1 MLINEKDDLNG
12 GMNVYKRLKQLLN
25 KKQKRSVAVL
35 VLLIF
40 ISALLETLGV
50 SIILPLISAVLN
62 PQEILDNKYVV
73 MVCGW
78 FHITFTDPA
87 FLVKLLLLVTMA
99 IFVFKNIYLLFLYYI
114 QAGFVTRTEA
124 STSIRLLNEY
134 LNRPYE
140 YYLNADVNAL
150 FQTINKDIPHVFEL
164 LQEVMKLLTEIAVS
178 VCLCALM
185 LLVDFKMTLSIAALL
200 VIMVAFLIFVLK
212 PLLGNLG
219 QGRLKQQVL
228 TMKWMQQG
236 IFGIKD
242 VKVAAK
248 ESYFLQ
254 NFSDAYRKLSGV
266 TRRYTVLNNM
276 PRLVIETVCIVGL
289 LGYMLISYVNGADMS
304 EMTPTIGAFAV
315 AAVRLMP
322 SVNRIS
328 THLSTIAYYEPS
340 LNFVCDNLNIASL
353 KEVCIDQ
360 TKDVM
365 ELKEGIRLEN
375 ISYAY
380 PATDRKIFDGAFM
393 EIPAGKSVGV
403 IGSSGAGK
411 TTIIDVLLGLLE
423 PQEGKVLCDGQE
435 IRSHYAAWLHNIG
448 YIAQNIYMLDN
459 TIRANVAF
467 GVDEND
473 IREERV
479 WEVLQEAQMAEYIR
493 SLPEGLDTII
503 GDRGVRLS
511 GGQRQRIGIA
521 RALYHD
527 PELLVFDEAT
537 SALDNET
544 ESAIMDAINSLKG
557 KKTMVI
563 IAHRLKTIENCDILY
578 KVEQGKIERTTL

>member
-1 MLINEKDDLNG
+1 
-12 GMNVYKRLKQLLN
+12 MNVFRRLRQLLN
-25 KKQKRSVAVL
+25 KKQKRTVGLLIV
-35 VLLIF
+35 LIF

-50 SIILPLISAVLN
+50 SVIVPLVSAVVS
-62 PQEILDNKYVV
+62 PE
-73 MVCGW
+73 
-78 FHITFTDPA
+78 TFLENENVTLVFSHLGIEQPDADA
-87 FLVKLLLLVTMA
+87 FIRILLVITMV
-99 IFVFKNIYLLFLYYI
+99 VFAVKNAYLLFLYYV
-114 QAGFVTRTEA
+114 QARFVTKTEA
-124 STSIRLLNEY
+124 STSVRLFQEY

-140 YYLNADVNAL
+140 FYLNADINAM

-178 VCLCALM
+178 VCLCIL
-185 LLVDFKMTLSIAALL
+185 LLVVDTKMTLSIAALL
-200 VIMVAFLIFVLK
+200 LVMLLFMVFVLK
-212 PLLGNLG
+212 PKLGNLG

-248 ESYFLQ
+248 EKYFLR
-254 NFSDAYRKLSGV
+254 NFSDAYHKLAAV
-266 TRRYTVLNNM
+266 TGRYTVFNNT

-289 LGYMLISYVNGADMS
+289 LGYMLVCVMNGADMRNLV
-304 EMTPTIGAFAV
+304 TPLTAFAM

-340 LNFVCDNLNIASL
+340 LNFVCDNLNIAQLKDADLTEQSGRMELEEEIDL
-353 KEVCIDQ
+353 KEI
-360 TKDVM
+360 TY
-365 ELKEGIRLEN
+365 
-375 ISYAY
+375 SY
-380 PATDRKIFDGAFM
+380 PETERKIFDTADM
-393 EIPAGKSVGV
+393 IIPVGKSVGV

-423 PQEGKVLCDGQE
+423 PQEGRVCCDGKDIKE
-435 IRSHYAAWLHNIG
+435 NYAAWLHNIG

-467 GVDEND
+467 GVEEDAVS
-473 IREERV
+473 EERI
-479 WEVLQEAQMAEYIR
+479 WEVLKEAQMEEYVR
-493 SLPEGLDTII
+493 SLPEGLDTVI

-537 SALDNET
+537 SALDNDT
-544 ESAIMDAINSLKG
+544 EAAIMDAINSLKG
-557 KKTMVI
+557 RKTMVI
-563 IAHRLKTIENCDILY
+563 IAHRLKTIENCDLLY
-578 KVEQGKIERTTL
+578 KVENGKIERTALG